1 MSVELPLSVIIP
13 VYNGAKTIARCL
25 DSLVTIPDAA
35 SAIEIVVI
43 NDGSQDE
50 TLEVVTNYQ
59 AQHPEQRMRIIS
71 QTNQGQSAAR
81 NKGLEVAQ
89 GTYVWFVDADDWV
102 DSVAASYLLTLIA
115 KESYESHESYDMLC
129 FGVRNV
135 ADEGE
140 EVSMWLDSSVHD
152 FDQLQCTDGRA
163 LLTQRNLSGGIWPF
177 LWRRTMLEEHQAR
190 FMEGLLHEDALFYW
204 HYTAY
209 AERVLLVPIVAYYYF
224 QRADSSVHN
233 PDTLRLRG
241 ISRLEGSFRLLEC
254 AKEQE
259 DLRSFYL
266 KRASGFYRIGLRMVA
281 RYGTVSELK
290 AYTQRMEQSGDYK
303 LLIRYAG
310 RKGAPLICIA
320 HCAPRLFNLIA
331 HILPPVA

>member
-13 VYNGAKTIARCL
+13 IYNGAKTIARCL
-25 DSLVTIPDAA
+25 DSLVAIPDAA
-35 SAIEIVVI
+35 TTIEIIVI

-89 GTYVWFVDADDWV
+89 GAYVWFVDADDWV

-115 KESYESHESYDMLC
+115 KESYDKPYDMLC

-135 ADEGE
+135 TDEGE
-140 EVSMWLDSSVHD
+140 EVPSEWLDSSAHD

-163 LLTQRNLSGGIWPF
+163 LLTQHNLSGGIWAF

-209 AERVLLVPIVAYYYF
+209 AERVLLVPIIAYYYY
-224 QRADSSVHN
+224 QRADSSIHSVH
-233 PDTLRLRG
+233 TLQLRAF
-241 ISRLEGSFRLLEC
+241 SRLEGALILIQYAEETSS
-254 AKEQE
+254 
-259 DLRSFYL
+259 LRDFYL
-266 KRASGFYRIGLRMVA
+266 DKASTSYRLSLRMVA
-281 RYGTVSELK
+281 RYGKVSELK
-290 AYTQRMEQSGDYK
+290 AYTQRMERSGDYK

-310 RKGAPLICIA
+310 RKGAPLIRIA
-320 HCAPRLFNLIA
+320 HRAPWLFNLIA

>member
-13 VYNGAKTIARCL
+13 IYNGAKTIARCL
-25 DSLVTIPDAA
+25 DSLVAIPDAA
-35 SAIEIVVI
+35 TTIEIIVI

-89 GTYVWFVDADDWV
+89 GAYVWFVDADDWV

-115 KESYESHESYDMLC
+115 KESYESYDMLC

-140 EVSMWLDSSVHD
+140 EVPSEWMDTSVHD

-163 LLTQRNLSGGIWPF
+163 LLTQHNLSGSVCSF
-177 LWRRTMLEEHQAR
+177 LWRRAMLEEHQAR

-209 AERVLLVPIVAYYYF
+209 AERVLLVPIVAYCYY
-224 QRADSSVHN
+224 QRANSTIHN
-233 PDTLRLRG
+233 PDTLHLRG

-254 AKEQE
+254 AKGQD

-266 KRASGFYRIGLRMVA
+266 KRASGFYRAGLRMVA
-281 RYGTVSELK
+281 RYGNVSELK
-290 AYTQRMEQSGDYK
+290 AYTQRMKQSGNHK
-303 LLIRYAG
+303 LLMRYAG
-310 RKGAPLICIA
+310 RKGAPLIRIA

>member
-13 VYNGAKTIARCL
+13 IYNGAKTIARCL
-25 DSLVTIPDAA
+25 DSLVAILDAA
-35 SAIEIVVI
+35 TAIEIIVI

-59 AQHPEQRMRIIS
+59 TQHPEQRIRIIS

-89 GTYVWFVDADDWV
+89 GAYVWFVDADDWV
-102 DSVAASYLLTLIA
+102 DSVAASYLLTLIT
-115 KESYESHESYDMLC
+115 KESYDKPYDLLC

-140 EVSMWLDSSVHD
+140 EVPSEWLDSSAHD

-163 LLTQRNLSGGIWPF
+163 LLTQRNLSGGIWAF

-190 FMEGLLHEDALFYW
+190 FMQGLLHEDALFYW

-209 AERVLLVPIVAYYYF
+209 AERVLLVPIVAYCYY
-224 QRADSSVHN
+224 QRADSTIHN
-233 PDTLRLRG
+233 PDTLHLRG

-254 AKEQE
+254 AKDQE

-266 KRASGFYRIGLRMVA
+266 KRASGFYRAGLRMVA
-281 RYGTVSELK
+281 RYGKVSELK
-290 AYTQRMEQSGDYK
+290 AYTQRMKKSGDYK

-310 RKGAPLICIA
+310 RKGAPLIRIA
-320 HCAPRLFNLIA
+320 HRAPWLFGLIA

>member
-13 VYNGAKTIARCL
+13 IYNGAKTIARCL
-25 DSLVTIPDAA
+25 DSLVAIPDAA
-35 SAIEIVVI
+35 TTIEIIVI

-89 GTYVWFVDADDWV
+89 GAYVWFVDADDWV

-115 KESYESHESYDMLC
+115 KESYESYDMLC

-140 EVSMWLDSSVHD
+140 EVPSEWMDTSVHD
-152 FDQLQCTDGRA
+152 FDQLQCTDGRT
-163 LLTQRNLSGGIWPF
+163 LLMQHNLSGSVCSF
-177 LWRRTMLEEHQAR
+177 LWRRAMLEEHQAR

-209 AERVLLVPIVAYYYF
+209 AERVLLVPIVAYCYY
-224 QRADSSVHN
+224 QRANSTIHN
-233 PDTLRLRG
+233 PDTLHLRG

-254 AKEQE
+254 AKGQD

-266 KRASGFYRIGLRMVA
+266 KRASGFYRAGLRMVA
-281 RYGTVSELK
+281 RYGKVSELK

-310 RKGAPLICIA
+310 RKGAPLIRIA
-320 HCAPRLFNLIA
+320 HRASWFFNLIA